1 MLINSVQPASTHL
14 YFLKLTKIQYPE
26 SVFARPVFYS
36 LSEIGIQCHFLY
48 AIRERNL
55 SSAYYFLYF
64 LVSKVK
70 IPRLQGLEFG
80 GFHTNKMIIARAR
93 FSNRCCVVKRHALK
107 RCASDGGPSNG
118 SFLAGIGL
126 PISSRSFINASRT
139 EIVENTAS

>member
-55 SSAYYFLYF
+55 SSAYYFLYL
-64 LVSKVK
+64 LVSKEK

-80 GFHTNKMIIARAR
+80 GFHTNRMLVRAR
-93 FSNRCCVVKRHALK
+93 FSDRCCVVKR
-107 RCASDGGPSNG
+107 CASDRGPSNG

-126 PISSRSFINASRT
+126 ASLAATEQSSCDI
-139 EIVENTAS
+139 

>member
-1 MLINSVQPASTHL
+1 MLINSAQPASTHL

-55 SSAYYFLYF
+55 SSAYYL

-80 GFHTNKMIIARAR
+80 GFHTNKMFIARAR

-107 RCASDGGPSNG
+107 RCASDRGPSNG

-126 PISSRSFINASRT
+126 LISLRT
-139 EIVENTAS
+139 GWLFWLF

>member
-1 MLINSVQPASTHL
+1 MLINSAQPASTHL

-55 SSAYYFLYF
+55 SSAYYFL
-64 LVSKVK
+64 VSKVK

-80 GFHTNKMIIARAR
+80 GFHTNRMLVRAR
-93 FSNRCCVVKRHALK
+93 FSDRCCVVDCYQSLCSWTILTAHFPLL
-107 RCASDGGPSNG
+107 C
-118 SFLAGIGL
+118 SFGAIARTSAA
-126 PISSRSFINASRT
+126 ISLRT
-139 EIVENTAS
+139 GWLFWLF